1 MLAQSCLCC
10 FIVTKP
16 RMKFAVSCLARSKWT
31 KTVKLMPGLNGL
43 FCRRFRSVAIALRSE
58 AMSPKLPKSTLRSGA
73 KSVPKLGQVFNPSRL
88 TVARKRTG
96 LTKIEF
102 ATRAGVPLRSFK
114 ETTDNNES
122 FV

>member
-1 MLAQSCLCC
+1 VPLLFHRDKASNEVRCELSCPVKMDEDGQINAWAERIILPSIP
-10 FIVTKP
+10 FGGDSVEGSD
-16 RMKFAVSCLARSKWT
+16 VS
-31 KTVKLMPGLNGL
+31 KTPQINVKI
-43 FCRRFRSVAIALRSE
+43 RRKKRA
-58 AMSPKLPKSTLRSGA
+58 
-73 KSVPKLGQVFNPSRL
+73 KLGQVFNPSRL